1 MRNSEATAR
10 SQLTRRLFLGAGAM
24 IATAGAVLAQQPATP
39 PAPRVKGPPVWLDM
53 DQVELDAA
61 YDQNVYAPN
70 LQQVVKRW
78 ATASETVRARLGAPQ
93 RYAYGPTPIEGL
105 DVYLTKRSNAPI
117 NIFIHGGEWRVGLAR
132 NWAFAAELFVHGG
145 AHFVVPDFASVQDV
159 GGNLLPLAEQVR
171 RAVAWVYGN
180 AQRFGGNPNRIY
192 VSGHSSGSNLAGV
205 LLTTDWQRDFNLPAD
220 TLKGGLCSSGI
231 FNLTPVCLSARR
243 KYLACTNEIAHALSP
258 QLHLDKLNAPV
269 IVTYGTLETPEFQR
283 QARDFAAAV
292 QAAGKRVQLLVGE
305 GYNHFEVIE
314 TLGNPYGFLGRAV
327 LEQMQLAK

>member
-1 MRNSEATAR
+1 
-10 SQLTRRLFLGAGAM
+10 
-24 IATAGAVLAQQPATP
+24 
-39 PAPRVKGPPVWLDM
+39 
-53 DQVELDAA
+53 
-61 YDQNVYAPN
+61 
-70 LQQVVKRW
+70 
-78 ATASETVRARLGAPQ
+78 
-93 RYAYGPTPIEGL
+93 
-105 DVYLTKRSNAPI
+105 
-117 NIFIHGGEWRVGLAR
+117 
-132 NWAFAAELFVHGG
+132 
-145 AHFVVPDFASVQDV
+145 
-159 GGNLLPLAEQVR
+159 
-171 RAVAWVYGN
+171 VYGN